1 MSPPPLS
8 RTEQNFVTVI
18 SHLKYKFLNGFRG
31 YPLPSPLPHACLLHF
46 YSTSVT
52 CSHLRLHLSC
62 STAKRVALPFSVS
75 FIWND
80 LNCVTGCLQVNKK
93 WNSNI
98 KSYFNEIV
106 VHCVLCKSLD
116 PLFPLTEWLK
126 GKVSAAYNWHNFS
139 SKASSEEK
147 YPPKCKPSDIKEWEK
162 TTFLVAFMSPV
173 ICHKGVTLLKQVRLM
188 ENSWITFGV
197 KLKQHLAGTPQ
208 NPHHLQKKR
217 DYLQAPCGFH
227 TFWRPSR
234 PMS

>member
-106 VHCVLCKSLD
+106 VHCVKVLTLYFLSLND
-116 PLFPLTEWLK
+116 W
-126 GKVSAAYNWHNFS
+126 KV
-139 SKASSEEK
+139 K
-147 YPPKCKPSDIKEWEK
+147 YPQPTIGII
-162 TTFLVAFMSPV
+162 SPQ
-173 ICHKGVTLLKQVRLM
+173 K
-188 ENSWITFGV
+188 
-197 KLKQHLAGTPQ
+197 
-208 NPHHLQKKR
+208 HLQKKNIHQNVNH
-217 DYLQAPCGFH
+217 L
-227 TFWRPSR
+227 TSR
-234 PMS
+234 NERKQHF